1 MPLKCLRGEEELYAF
16 NFETADDWD
25 ALRKSNATTKDLR
38 MPCCGAAV
46 VLRTS
51 KLGTRH
57 FAHARKGP
65 CTTVPETAEHLLA
78 KLTIVEG
85 IRRAGWEARPEQS
98 GTTPEGEEWRADVM
112 AVKGKARVAFEVQW
126 SRQTPEE
133 THRRQER
140 YAAAGVRGLWLF
152 RHTGFPSTKDTPG
165 FCLLFNAETK
175 TFRVGIRGTGYWSPK
190 NASDDSVWRQIA
202 DLPAFIEGA
211 LTGRLRYAPA
221 IGERMQLAVEAAS
234 TPCWRCKKETKVVT
248 GLTFAASRVLP
259 GCEDLDTDIYQFE
272 KLPDGIKLLGSLLPR
287 DLLRKHGI
295 GTLKPRSSKTEGRAY
310 LSNGCVHCDALQ
322 GRFFDHDLVWE
333 GGPVLEVEVELSTE
347 LATGLGFAN
356 LARQSWWFD
365 ERSPI
370 RLP

>member
-25 ALRKSNATTKDLR
+25 TLRKSNATLKDLR

-57 FAHARKGP
+57 FAHVRKGP
-65 CTTVPETAEHLLA
+65 CTTAPETAEHLLA
-78 KLTIVEG
+78 KLTIVEA
-85 IRRAGWEARPEQS
+85 IQRAGWEARPEQS
-98 GTTPEGEEWRADVM
+98 GTTPAGEEWRADVM
-112 AVKGKARVAFEVQW
+112 AVKGKARIAFEVQW
-126 SRQTPEE
+126 SRQSPEE
-133 THRRQER
+133 TRRRQER

-175 TFRVGIRGTGYWSPK
+175 NFRVGIRGTGYWSPK
-190 NASDDSVWRQIA
+190 SVTDSVWRQIVA
-202 DLPAFIEGA
+202 LPAFIEGT
-211 LTGRLRYAPA
+211 LTGRLQYAPA
-221 IGERMQLAVEAAS
+221 IGERMPLVVEAAS
-234 TPCWRCKKETKVVT
+234 TRCWRCKKKTRVVT
-248 GLTFAASRVLP
+248 DLTFAASRVLP
-259 GCEDLDTDIYQFE
+259 GCEDLRTDIYRFE
-272 KLPDGIKLLGSLLPR
+272 QLPEGRRVLAALLPG

-295 GTLKPRSSKTEGRAY
+295 GTLKPRFSKTEGRPY

-322 GRFFDHDLVWE
+322 GRFFDHNLAWE
-333 GGPVLEVEVELSTE
+333 SGPVLEVEVELGHD
-347 LATGLGFAN
+347 LANGLGFVN

-365 ERSPI
+365 KRGLSDDSA
-370 RLP
+370 

>member
-1 MPLKCLRGEEELYAF
+1 MPLKCLRDEEELYAF

-65 CTTVPETAEHLLA
+65 CTTAPETAEHLLA

-98 GTTPEGEEWRADVM
+98 GTTPDGEEWRADVM
-112 AVKGKARVAFEVQW
+112 AVKGKARIAFEVQW

-133 THRRQER
+133 TRRRQER

-165 FCLLFNAETK
+165 FCLLFNAEAK
-175 TFRVGIRGTGYWSPK
+175 SFRVGIRGTGYQPPK
-190 NASDDSVWRQIA
+190 SAAEDSVWRQVV
-202 DLPAFIEGA
+202 DLPAFIDGA
-211 LTGRLRYAPA
+211 LTGRLRHAPA
-221 IGERMQLAVEAAS
+221 IGERMPLIVEAAS
-234 TPCWRCKKETKVVT
+234 TSCWRCKKETSVVT
-248 GLTFAASRVLP
+248 GLVFAASRVLP
-259 GCEDLDTDIYQFE
+259 GCENLHSNIYQFE
-272 KLPDGIKLLGSLLPR
+272 NIQDGSRVLDSLLPR

-295 GTLKPRSSKTEGRAY
+295 GTLKPRFSKTEGRAY

-333 GGPVLEVEVELSTE
+333 GGAVLEVEVELGHD
-347 LATGLGFAN
+347 LAAGLGFAN
-356 LARQSWWFD
+356 PARQSWWFD
-365 ERSPI
+365 EREPSEG
-370 RLP
+370 